1 MGSVSWRKRGNRY
14 LVSWRLDDGSQGGKT
29 VDTPDEARDLAAE
42 KRLEMRRGTWRG
54 RQRGRL
60 PFSTW
65 AAEWWE
71 AWTADDPSPTTLA
84 ATESW
89 LRLHV
94 RPWFDDRPI
103 DKTTPADVRRWQA
116 QLARNVGPSTLAHCR
131 SLALRIF
138 QYAMDEGAIDANP
151 VYKVPPLK
159 RRVDPEQVFTEA
171 KRRALAPEEAGR
183 LLACFPLFWWDH
195 VITLLGTGLR
205 FGELAG
211 LRRRRVHLHR
221 PMPMLEVGSTRYQ
234 AGRFGSGFKP
244 RPKSDAGIRPVPL
257 APLVVEAIRRQLPP
271 GSDPEDLVFTGPG
284 GGPGRAGGP
293 SVPRGTRTVLSRH
306 NIHRTYQGAL
316 AKLAD
321 PAVPLRPTARR
332 VLLALR
338 DGGPQ
343 RVDQLAVRLSASGRR
358 PIRPATVTTALGELR
373 TAGLATAEVDG
384 LDVTVG
390 RWSAVPTT
398 RDPLLEAVDLHGAH
412 DFRHTYATW
421 LEDAGIPARVIDE
434 LMGHEA
440 TGRSGQQRGSAMGA
454 HYRHTTP
461 EMAMRAIDA
470 INRRLTVVLGVAE
483 QALERYPNR
492 LAPRVFDGLPPRTW
506 SLEARR

>member
-42 KRLEMRRGTWRG
+42 KRMEMRRGTWRG

-60 PFSTW
+60 PFSAW

-71 AWTADDPSPTTLA
+71 TWAADDPSPTTLA
-84 ATESW
+84 ATEGW

-94 RPWFDDRPI
+94 RPWFADRPI
-103 DKTTPADVRRWQA
+103 DKITPAEVRRWQA
-116 QLARNVGPSTLAHCR
+116 QLVHNVGPSTLAHCR

-138 QYAMDEGAIDANP
+138 QYAVDEGAIDTNP
-151 VYKVPPLK
+151 VRKVPPPK
-159 RRVDPEQVFTEA
+159 RRVDPEQVFGQA
-171 KRRALAPEEAGR
+171 KRRALTPEEAGR

-195 VITLLGTGLR
+195 MLTLLGTGLR

-211 LRRRRVHLHR
+211 LRRRRVHLDR
-221 PMPMLEVGSTRYQ
+221 PIPVLEVGPTRYQ

-244 RPKSDAGIRPVPL
+244 HPKSDAGIRPVPL

-284 GGPGRAGGP
+284 GGPGQRDGP

-306 NIHRTYQGAL
+306 NLHRTYQGAL

-332 VLLALR
+332 VLRALR
-338 DGGPQ
+338 DGGPWYI
-343 RVDQLAVRLSASGRR
+343 DQLAAQLTTNGRR
-358 PIRPATVTTALGELR
+358 PIRPATVTVALRELQA
-373 TAGLATAEVDG
+373 AGLAAIDNDQDWQAG
-384 LDVTVG
+384 C
-390 RWSAVPTT
+390 WSALPVT
-398 RDPLLEAVDLHGAH
+398 RDPLLDVVDLHGAH
-412 DFRHTYATW
+412 DFRHTFATW

-440 TGRSGQQRGSAMGA
+440 TGRAGQQRGSAMGA

-461 EMAMRAIDA
+461 EMAARVIEAIEQ
-470 INRRLTVVLGVAE
+470 RLTVVLQVAE
-483 QALERYPNR
+483 RALENHLNR
-492 LAPRVFDGLPPRTW
+492 SALRVF
-506 SLEARR
+506 

>member
-1 MGSVSWRKRGNRY
+1 M
-14 LVSWRLDDGSQGGKT
+14 
-29 VDTPDEARDLAAE
+29 
-42 KRLEMRRGTWRG
+42 
-54 RQRGRL
+54 
-60 PFSTW
+60 
-65 AAEWWE
+65 
-71 AWTADDPSPTTLA
+71 
-84 ATESW
+84 
-89 LRLHV
+89 
-94 RPWFDDRPI
+94 
-103 DKTTPADVRRWQA
+103 
-116 QLARNVGPSTLAHCR
+116 
-131 SLALRIF
+131 
-138 QYAMDEGAIDANP
+138 EGAIDANP
-151 VYKVPPLK
+151 VRKVPPSK
-159 RRVDPEQVFTEA
+159 RRVDPEQVFGEV
-171 KRRALAPEEAGR
+171 KRRALTPEEAGR

-195 VITLLGTGLR
+195 MLTLLGTGLR

-211 LRRRRVHLHR
+211 LRRRRVHLNR
-221 PMPMLEVGSTRYQ
+221 PMPVLEVGPTRYQ

-271 GSDPEDLVFTGPG
+271 GSDPDDLAFTGPG
-284 GGPGRAGGP
+284 GGPGQRGGP

-306 NIHRTYQGAL
+306 NLHRTYQGAL

-332 VLLALR
+332 VLRALR

-343 RVDQLAVRLSASGRR
+343 SIDQLAARLTAPSSR
-358 PIRPATVTTALGELR
+358 PIRLTTVTLALRELHA
-373 TAGLATAEVDG
+373 AGLAAVDG
-384 LDVTVG
+384 QDELAG
-390 RWSAVPTT
+390 CWSAAPIA

-440 TGRSGQQRGSAMGA
+440 TGRSRQHQGSAMGA

-492 LAPRVFDGLPPRTW
+492 LAPKCLNGLPPRTW
-506 SLEARR
+506 SREARR